1 MPRFQ
6 SFRLIGACYDN
17 QETWWNLVFPAWPDR
32 VSILRGEKEG
42 LNMAIRQVTTTKK
55 RKLTACMRGKA
66 FVKGFNDKRKGKPLD
81 YEAFPYDTNAQWDY
95 ERGRL
100 FACIFD

>member
-1 MPRFQ
+1 
-6 SFRLIGACYDN
+6 
-17 QETWWNLVFPAWPDR
+17 
-32 VSILRGEKEG
+32 
-42 LNMAIRQVTTTKK
+42 MAIRQVAVTKR
-55 RKLTACMRGKA
+55 RKLSACMRGKY

-100 FACIFD
+100 FACIFDGALKSGARLNWQAQAAMGQALESGLVF